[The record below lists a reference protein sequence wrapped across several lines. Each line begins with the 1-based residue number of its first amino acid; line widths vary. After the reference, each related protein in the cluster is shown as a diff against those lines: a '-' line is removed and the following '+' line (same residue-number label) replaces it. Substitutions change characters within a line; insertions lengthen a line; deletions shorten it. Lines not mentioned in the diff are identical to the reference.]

1 MSGLLVENSSKS
13 VVISCKD
20 DLLVLLLIELV
31 VTRFSGPFRAEP
43 RNVSS
48 FTSSSVKSNDWRRA
62 DGLKHVT
69 SIKRAGVSNVS
80 GEDESTKCSNG
91 GARGVVNWGIRECVF
106 MSISIV

>member
-1 MSGLLVENSSKS
+1 MSGLLVENSSKL
-13 VVISCKD
+13 VFISCKD
-20 DLLVLLLIELV
+20 DLPVLIELL
-31 VTRFSGPFRAEP
+31 VTRFSGSFRAEP
-43 RNVSS
+43 KNVSS

-80 GEDESTKCSNG
+80 GKDESAKCSI
-91 GARGVVNWGIRECVF
+91 GARGVVNCAIRECVF